1 MSKKGSFC
9 GLFFAEHRMIDNA
22 LNNST
27 MTITQDYIHLIRKKM
42 MLMMVMLAVGAILAI
57 YAVVLGTYGLSTEK
71 VMAALIGKAD
81 GPAAVVVWNIRLPRV
96 AASVVTGW
104 ALALAGLFIQ
114 SVLRNP
120 LGSPST
126 LGISQGAAFGAS
138 AAIVLFGAGFFSV
151 SVFAFGGAVC
161 ATLII
166 IALARLKRLS
176 PEAVILAGVALS
188 SLFTSAT
195 ILMQYLASEIEL
207 AKVVFWSF
215 GDVARSSWRQIGIMA
230 LTTFIVALWFMRIC
244 WDVNAIASG
253 EETAKGLGVNVQAI
267 RITGMLAVTLM
278 TALATAFHGII
289 AFIGLIAPHMAR
301 RLVGDDHRLLVPFSG
316 ILGSL
321 LLLAA
326 DTIGRLVVGSGALP
340 VGVISSF
347 LGAPMFLYLLLRGK
361 S

>member
-1 MSKKGSFC
+1 
-9 GLFFAEHRMIDNA
+9 
-22 LNNST
+22 
-27 MTITQDYIHLIRKKM
+27 MTLTQDYIHLVRKKK

-57 YAVVLGTYGLSTEK
+57 YTVVLGTYGLSTEK

-104 ALALAGLFIQ
+104 VLALAGMFIQ

-151 SVFAFGGAVC
+151 SMFAFGGAVC

-166 IALARLKRLS
+166 IALARLKHLS

-230 LTTFIVALWFMRIC
+230 LAAFIVTLWFMRIC
-244 WDVNAIASG
+244 WDINAIASG

-267 RITGMLAVTLM
+267 RIIGMLAVTLM

-289 AFIGLIAPHMAR
+289 AFIGLIAPHIAR

-326 DTIGRLVVGSGALP
+326 DTCGRLVVGSGALP

-347 LGAPMFLYLLLRGK
+347 LGAPLFLYLLLRGK

>member
-1 MSKKGSFC
+1 MSRKDSFC
-9 GLFFAEHRMIDNA
+9 GLFFWMLMINTIDKSP
-22 LNNST
+22 L
-27 MTITQDYIHLIRKKM
+27 TITQGYLQQIRKKM
-42 MLMMVMLAVGAILAI
+42 ILMGVLLAVGIVLSVF
-57 YAVVLGTYGLSTEK
+57 AVALGTYGLSAAK
-71 VMAALIGKAD
+71 VMAALIGRAE
-81 GPAAVVVWNIRLPRV
+81 GPATVVVWNIRLPRV

-104 ALALAGLFIQ
+104 GLALAGLFIQ

-176 PEAVILAGVALS
+176 SEAVILAGVALS

-215 GDVARSSWRQIGIMA
+215 GDVARSNWIQIGILA
-230 LTTFIVALWFMRIC
+230 LTTIIVAIWFMRIC

-253 EETAKGLGVNVQAI
+253 EETAKGLGVNVQTI
-267 RITGMLAVTLM
+267 RITGMLAVTLV

-321 LLLAA
+321 LLLTA

-347 LGAPMFLYLLLRGK
+347 LGAPMFLYLLLRGR

>member
-1 MSKKGSFC
+1 MA
-9 GLFFAEHRMIDNA
+9 FFYRALMINA
-22 LNNST
+22 ANTST
-27 MTITQDYIHLIRKKM
+27 LTITQGYLHQIRKKVI
-42 MLMMVMLAVGAILAI
+42 LMGALLVVGVVIAVFAMA
-57 YAVVLGTYGLSTEK
+57 LGTYGISAQK
-71 VMAALIGKAD
+71 VVAALIGKAD
-81 GPAAVVVWNIRLPRV
+81 GAASVVVWNIRLPRV

-104 ALALAGLFIQ
+104 GLALAGLFIQ

-138 AAIVLFGAGFFSV
+138 AAIVLFGAGYFSV
-151 SVFAFGGAVC
+151 SVFAFAGAVC

-166 IALARLKRLS
+166 IALACLKRLS

-195 ILMQYLASEIEL
+195 ILLQYLASEIEL

-215 GDVARSSWRQIGIMA
+215 GDVARSSWRQIGILVMA
-230 LTTFIVALWFMRIC
+230 VVVVTVWFMRIC
-244 WDVNAIASG
+244 WDVNAIATG

-267 RITGMLAVTLM
+267 RISGMLAMTLV
-278 TALATAFHGII
+278 TALATAYHGII
-289 AFIGLIAPHMAR
+289 PFIGLIAPHMAR

-347 LGAPMFLYLLLRGK
+347 LGAPMFLYLLLRGR